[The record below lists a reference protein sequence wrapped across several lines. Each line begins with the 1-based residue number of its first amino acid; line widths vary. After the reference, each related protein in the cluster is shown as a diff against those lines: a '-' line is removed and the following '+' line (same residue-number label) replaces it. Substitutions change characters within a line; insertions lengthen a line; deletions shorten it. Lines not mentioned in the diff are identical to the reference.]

1 MAILPHK
8 CTIYT
13 RIQRTGSILLLKH
26 PFYDTFTKFMTSL
39 RHVRQVYHT
48 FYYSNPLKPTQ
59 THSNPF
65 KPPFYYT
72 FHLNRT
78 ILLHKSQIYDTFTI
92 IRTRLL
98 HIYHLTRPSM
108 RLASQ
113 NQEIGAKKKSRFMGP
128 IPGSGYQPLVTRH
141 LDFKARDLFWAKIFY
156 WLKRKVNNF

>member
-1 MAILPHK
+1 MAPQMAIIPHK

-13 RIQRTGSILLLKH
+13 RIQRTGSTLLLKH
-26 PFYDTFTKFMTSL
+26 PFYYTFTKFMTSL
-39 RHVRQVYHT
+39 LHVRQVYYT
-48 FYYSNPLKPTQ
+48 FYYSNPLKSIQ
-59 THSNPF
+59 IHSNPL

-78 ILLHKSQIYDTFTI
+78 ILLHKSQIYYTFTL

-113 NQEIGAKKKSRFMGP
+113 NQEIGAKKKSGFVGL
-128 IPGSGYQPLVTRH
+128 IP
-141 LDFKARDLFWAKIFY
+141 DL
-156 WLKRKVNNF
+156 WLTSRW